1 MQTRALIRMPG
12 SVYSKSTSISADG
25 RWIAFDGRP
34 LTAWQIYVRD
44 TALQTTELISV
55 QTGTSNP
62 VDRSSSHPQISHDGR
77 YVIFASDATNLV
89 TGDANNARDI
99 FIRDRLRGVTLLAS
113 INRAGT
119 GSGNG
124 NSLLPVLAADG
135 RTLLFQ
141 SFASDLIADDF
152 NETADVF
159 VLHLAGTDSDRDGM
173 DDDWEVAYFSTLA
186 RDGSGDFD
194 GDGSS
199 DTAEHQ
205 LGTDPTN
212 AGSVFQVL
220 KLTRDG
226 GLTTKLLW
234 NSMPGRT
241 YRVQFKDDLSVG
253 DWSDVAQTVTAAGT
267 TAVWTEQGQS
277 APDNRFYRVLLVP

>member
-1 MQTRALIRMPG
+1 
-12 SVYSKSTSISADG
+12 
-25 RWIAFDGRP
+25 
-34 LTAWQIYVRD
+34 
-44 TALQTTELISV
+44 
-55 QTGTSNP
+55 
-62 VDRSSSHPQISHDGR
+62 
-77 YVIFASDATNLV
+77 
-89 TGDANNARDI
+89 
-99 FIRDRLRGVTLLAS
+99 
-113 INRAGT
+113 
-119 GSGNG
+119 
-124 NSLLPVLAADG
+124 
-135 RTLLFQ
+135 
-141 SFASDLIADDF
+141 
-152 NETADVF
+152 
-159 VLHLAGTDSDRDGM
+159 M